1 MDIDKWLTFNVH
13 LYAIQITL
21 QHMLKKIATCVD
33 ATLHER
39 FLFEFNIQCIRKKM
53 QPKFWAF
60 QHLG

>member
-39 FLFEFNIQCIRKKM
+39 FLFEFNIKCSLNFGLFSIWVDLVQK
-53 QPKFWAF
+53 
-60 QHLG
+60 